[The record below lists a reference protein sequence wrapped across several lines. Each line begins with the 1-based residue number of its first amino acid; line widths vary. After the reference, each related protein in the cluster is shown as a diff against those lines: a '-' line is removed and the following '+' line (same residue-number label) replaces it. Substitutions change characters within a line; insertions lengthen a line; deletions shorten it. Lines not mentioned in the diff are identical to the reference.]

1 MNKINLMDKINATTL
16 MLVTS
21 EWSAIKARRI
31 RNNYSSAP
39 TFIYDNHL
47 MDLEFVDILEQNV
60 RFARSVSENKQTL
73 VLLNPFPQSI
83 LAYQPIWQNLTQHF
97 DVWAYD
103 LPGFGGSSGGKEC
116 MSFQAQGTYLRAFI
130 EHFQLQGVHL
140 VAPDIGMPAVLDYVG
155 RQQHNVKSIMVG
167 DGPAF
172 SPSQNGSVIDKM
184 VTSRFWRRVFIIAGS
199 GALIEAGNRL
209 GYVNY
214 TPNEEEI
221 SDYKTS
227 YQNRIPATLKWFED
241 YPSSL
246 ANIEP
251 LLKKVNVPTKIF
263 WGRNDGILLAEMADD
278 LRKIIPDSEVHIFE
292 NCGHFSYQDQA
303 GEFLDMVIEWVNKH

>member
-103 LPGFGGSSGGKEC
+103 LPD
-116 MSFQAQGTYLRAFI
+116 
-130 EHFQLQGVHL
+130 L
-140 VAPDIGMPAVLDYVG
+140 V
-155 RQQHNVKSIMVG
+155 
-167 DGPAF
+167 
-172 SPSQNGSVIDKM
+172 
-184 VTSRFWRRVFIIAGS
+184 
-199 GALIEAGNRL
+199 
-209 GYVNY
+209 
-214 TPNEEEI
+214 
-221 SDYKTS
+221 
-227 YQNRIPATLKWFED
+227 
-241 YPSSL
+241 
-246 ANIEP
+246 
-251 LLKKVNVPTKIF
+251 VPVVAK
-263 WGRNDGILLAEMADD
+263 NA
-278 LRKIIPDSEVHIFE
+278 
-292 NCGHFSYQDQA
+292 
-303 GEFLDMVIEWVNKH
+303 